1 MRMKRTKINNKY
13 YDLSNYSEEDT
24 LKAKARLE
32 SIKKSNLNNRK
43 KKRELKK
50 LFNDILNNQI

>member
-1 MRMKRTKINNKY
+1 MKKTKILNKY
-13 YDLSNYSEEDT
+13 YDLSNYSKNDIE
-24 LKAKARLE
+24 KAKTRLE

>member
-1 MRMKRTKINNKY
+1 MKRTKINNKY
-13 YDLSNYSEEDT
+13 YDLSNYSEQDT
-24 LKAKARLE
+24 LKAKTRLE

-43 KKRELKK
+43 KMRELKK

>member
-1 MRMKRTKINNKY
+1 MKKTKILNKY
-13 YDLSNYSEEDT
+13 YDLSNYSKEDT
-24 LKAKARLE
+24 LKAQNRLE

>member
-1 MRMKRTKINNKY
+1 MIKKRQKINNKY
-13 YDLSNYSEEDT
+13 YDLSNYSEQDT
-24 LKAKARLE
+24 LKAKERLE